1 MSMTKHYFLF
11 LHEVVGAIASYLSLL
26 IPLDLCLA
34 DFFCTMSLRGRTFSH
49 CVIVVYII
57 SVLNILGSMVKDN

>member
-11 LHEVVGAIASYLSLL
+11 LHEVVGAIAGYLPLI

-34 DFFCTMSLRGRTFSH
+34 DFFCTMSLRGRAFFR
-49 CVIVVYII
+49 IVLLLYI
-57 SVLNILGSMVKDN
+57 SFLS